1 LYQRSFWKTRDSN
14 GLDCS
19 HGRQE
24 NNMTKNKV
32 KINLNKIVPLTYME
46 AGHNVSANS
55 AYSLIE
61 PDKFLAYSCF
71 EPCKDGDYE
80 ACIVRA
86 RKERYSGLTFEQEQV
101 EFEFEVSAELDFEI
115 SKFFSHPG
123 KEYDAFMEPI
133 VKYFGTTEIDFD
145 KLVLL
150 EGILT
155 LKTKVVDGR
164 EKMEILAFAP
174 DQHQL
179 EVLKQEMSR

>member
-1 LYQRSFWKTRDSN
+1 
-14 GLDCS
+14 
-19 HGRQE
+19 
-24 NNMTKNKV
+24 MTKNKV
-32 KINLNKIVPLTYME
+32 KINLDKIVPVTYME

-86 RKERYSGLTFEQEQV
+86 RKEKYSGLTFEQEQV

-133 VKYFGTTEIDFD
+133 VKYLGTTEIDLD
-145 KLVLL
+145 KLVWL

-155 LKTKVVDGR
+155 LETKVVDGR
-164 EKMEILAFAP
+164 ERMEILAFTP
-174 DQHQL
+174 DQQQL